1 MKDLQ
6 KTLDWN
12 IQEKELMVE
21 NAIVPNFKA
30 LLRSDNN
37 EVVHIHK
44 NSYQVFNNQKIMDVT
59 HEIAKVSGGSV
70 EGFSEFKKGK
80 RILGFVKPAVHE
92 GNIGKNQI
100 NDYIVIGNSHD
111 GSTGIFLGTSTKLI
125 RCTNDFSKI
134 MKDHVIRHTKNAN
147 ISMEQMVQT
156 YHYYNME
163 KNELY
168 QSFDKMAK
176 IHVDKGLIESLTNRI
191 FEVDH
196 TQELSTNKTNKIELF
211 KNSIES
217 EMTDLG
223 SNMWGFFNAV
233 THYSTHTIKQ
243 KDATF
248 GNVFGTS
255 AEFNKRALKEIE
267 LAMCL

>member
-1 MKDLQ
+1 
-6 KTLDWN
+6 
-12 IQEKELMVE
+12 
-21 NAIVPNFKA
+21 
-30 LLRSDNN
+30 
-37 EVVHIHK
+37 
-44 NSYQVFNNQKIMDVT
+44 
-59 HEIAKVSGGSV
+59 
-70 EGFSEFKKGK
+70 
-80 RILGFVKPAVHE
+80 
-92 GNIGKNQI
+92 
-100 NDYIVIGNSHD
+100 
-111 GSTGIFLGTSTKLI
+111 
-125 RCTNDFSKI
+125 
-134 MKDHVIRHTKNAN
+134 
-147 ISMEQMVQT
+147 MEQMVQT